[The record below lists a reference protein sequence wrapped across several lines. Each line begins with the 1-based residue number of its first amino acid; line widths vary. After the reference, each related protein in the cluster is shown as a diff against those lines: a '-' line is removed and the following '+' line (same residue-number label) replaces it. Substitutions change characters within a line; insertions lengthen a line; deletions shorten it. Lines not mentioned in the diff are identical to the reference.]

1 VDFNR
6 TDIQLVD
13 EFRRSAETSVLTVMF
28 TDIKGFTSITEDK
41 GDEYANTLRR
51 EHDNIIVP
59 LIEKDNA
66 GRVIKH
72 IGDAVMAVFAEPS
85 AAVQTALAEW
95 CTRGDL
101 VYHGLSGQFLLKE
114 IPGVLRVRLV
124 APMEMR
130 IKAFLDTHPLMS
142 HSEAETFI
150 RNVDQD
156 RSRWCR
162 LLYGADVTD
171 TSHYDMT
178 VNLKRLSLESGCAT
192 IAEAASQPRYQI
204 TDEVETELFAF
215 AARCRE
221 RLARAIG
228 E

>member
-1 VDFNR
+1 MAIITISRGSLSGGKALAGCLAERLAYPTLGREVLQEAAESMG
-6 TDIQLVD
+6 ISEEV
-13 EFRRSAETSVLTVMF
+13 FREKFEAAPGLWARMTREREKYVL
-28 TDIKGFTSITEDK
+28 
-41 GDEYANTLRR
+41 
-51 EHDNIIVP
+51 
-59 LIEKDNA
+59 
-66 GRVIKH
+66 
-72 IGDAVMAVFAEPS
+72 
-85 AAVQTALAEW
+85 AVQTALAEW
-95 CTRGDL
+95 CTRGNL

-114 IPGVLRVRLV
+114 LPGVLRVRLV
-124 APMEMR
+124 APLEMR
-130 IKAFLDTHPLMS
+130 TKAFLDTHPLMS

-178 VNLKRLSLESGCAT
+178 VNLKRLSLESACAT

-228 E
+228 D

>member
-1 VDFNR
+1 MAIITISRGSLSGGKALAGCLAERLAYPTLGREVLQEAAESVG
-6 TDIQLVD
+6 ISEEV
-13 EFRRSAETSVLTVMF
+13 FREKFEAAPGLWARMTREREKYVL
-28 TDIKGFTSITEDK
+28 
-41 GDEYANTLRR
+41 
-51 EHDNIIVP
+51 
-59 LIEKDNA
+59 
-66 GRVIKH
+66 
-72 IGDAVMAVFAEPS
+72 
-85 AAVQTALAEW
+85 AVQTALAEW

-178 VNLKRLSLESGCAT
+178 VNLKRLSLESACAT

-204 TDEVETELFAF
+204 TDDVETELFAF

>member
-1 VDFNR
+1 VAIITISR
-6 TDIQLVD
+6 GSLSGGKALAGCLAERLAYPTLGREVLQEAAESMGISEEV
-13 EFRRSAETSVLTVMF
+13 FREKFEAAPGLWARMTREREKYVL
-28 TDIKGFTSITEDK
+28 
-41 GDEYANTLRR
+41 
-51 EHDNIIVP
+51 
-59 LIEKDNA
+59 
-66 GRVIKH
+66 
-72 IGDAVMAVFAEPS
+72 
-85 AAVQTALAEW
+85 AVQTALAEW

>member
-1 VDFNR
+1 MAIITISRGSLSGGKALAGCLAERLAYPTLGREVLQEAAESMGISED
-6 TDIQLVD
+6 V
-13 EFRRSAETSVLTVMF
+13 FREKFEAAPGLWARMTREREKYVL
-28 TDIKGFTSITEDK
+28 
-41 GDEYANTLRR
+41 
-51 EHDNIIVP
+51 
-59 LIEKDNA
+59 
-66 GRVIKH
+66 
-72 IGDAVMAVFAEPS
+72 
-85 AAVQTALAEW
+85 AVQTALAEW

-114 IPGVLRVRLV
+114 LPGVLRVRLV
-124 APMEMR
+124 APLEMR

-142 HSEAETFI
+142 HSEAEAFI

-171 TSHYDMT
+171 PSHYDMT
-178 VNLKRLSLESGCAT
+178 VNLKRLSLESACAT
-192 IAEAASQPRYQI
+192 IAEAAAQPRYQI

-221 RLARAIG
+221 RLARASG

>member
-1 VDFNR
+1 VAIITISR
-6 TDIQLVD
+6 GSLSGGKALAGCLAERLAYPTLGREVLQEAAESVGISEEV
-13 EFRRSAETSVLTVMF
+13 FREKFEAAPGLWARMTREREKYVL
-28 TDIKGFTSITEDK
+28 
-41 GDEYANTLRR
+41 
-51 EHDNIIVP
+51 
-59 LIEKDNA
+59 
-66 GRVIKH
+66 
-72 IGDAVMAVFAEPS
+72 
-85 AAVQTALAEW
+85 AVQTALAEW

-178 VNLKRLSLESGCAT
+178 VNLKRLSLESACAT

-204 TDEVETELFAF
+204 TDDVETELFAF